1 MNNKMMMFA
10 LLLGGLFLL
19 RNRTRSVREQQLAQ
33 PSDLGVIG
41 YTGGEGTGYGIDVWG
56 DEG

>member
-1 MNNKMMMFA
+1 MKNNWMMLA

-19 RNRTRSVREQQLAQ
+19 RRGPTERQRQMAQ
-33 PSDLGVIG
+33 PSDLGIPG
-41 YTGGEGTGYGIDVWG
+41 YMGGEGTGYGVDIWG

>member
-1 MNNKMMMFA
+1 MKNQWMILA

-19 RNRTRSVREQQLAQ
+19 RIRPTERERQLAQ

>member
-10 LLLGGLFLL
+10 LLLGALFLL
-19 RNRTRSVREQQLAQ
+19 RRTPSAREQQLAQ
-33 PSDLGVIG
+33 PTDLGVIG
-41 YTGGEGTGYGIDVWG
+41 YMGGEGTGYGVDVWG

>member
-1 MNNKMMMFA
+1 MKNQWMILA

-19 RNRTRSVREQQLAQ
+19 RNRPTERDLQLAQ

-41 YTGGEGTGYGIDVWG
+41 YTGGEGTGFGIDVFG

>member
-1 MNNKMMMFA
+1 MKNQWMILA

-19 RNRTRSVREQQLAQ
+19 RKRPTERERQMAQ

>member
-1 MNNKMMMFA
+1 MNNRWMMLA

-19 RNRTRSVREQQLAQ
+19 RNRPTVREQQLAQ
-33 PSDLGVIG
+33 PTDLGVIG
-41 YTGGEGTGYGIDVWG
+41 YMGGEGTGYGVAVWG

>member
-1 MNNKMMMFA
+1 MKNQWMILD
-10 LLLGGLFLL
+10 LLLEGLFLL
-19 RNRTRSVREQQLAQ
+19 RNRPTERKRQLAQ

-41 YTGGEGTGYGIDVWG
+41 YTGGEGTGYGIDVFG

>member
-1 MNNKMMMFA
+1 MMMFA

-19 RNRTRSVREQQLAQ
+19 RNRTPSVREQQLAQ

>member
-1 MNNKMMMFA
+1 MNNKLMMLA
-10 LLLGGLFLL
+10 LLLGGFFLL
-19 RNRTRSVREQQLAQ
+19 RNRPTIREQQLAQ

>member
-1 MNNKMMMFA
+1 MKNQWMILA

-19 RNRTRSVREQQLAQ
+19 RNRPTERNRQLAQ